1 MLAMYEELCQMHY
14 TAIVIS
20 STPPAKSC
28 FSNEKT
34 GGINDLTET
43 IQ

>member
-14 TAIVIS
+14 TAIAIS
-20 STPPAKSC
+20 STPPTKSC

-34 GGINDLTET
+34 GGINDLTEI